1 MRVYAFSKAAAA
13 AEPCAI
19 AHEVMALERDKQNKK
34 YNSME

>member
-13 AEPCAI
+13 EPCAV